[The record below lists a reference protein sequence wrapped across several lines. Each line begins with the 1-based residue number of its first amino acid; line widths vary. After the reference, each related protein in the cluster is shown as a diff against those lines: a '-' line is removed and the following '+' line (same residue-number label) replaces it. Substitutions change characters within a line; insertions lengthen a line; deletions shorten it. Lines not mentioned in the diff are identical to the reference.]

1 MNWYIGHNDGMN
13 GRPALFRILIT
24 NSILALV
31 LVSCA
36 SGARTPDVLDYGAGL
51 QLARSA
57 AASENGI
64 SPSPTSTP
72 VLPTFTLAP
81 TGTPSPTNTSTD
93 TETATPTRRPFA
105 YVFPVQP
112 PKVADFADGGHAYP
126 ATDIFAP
133 VGTNFVAVT
142 DGVVDFVSYKDVW
155 DPAANDQAVA
165 GGLSIAIIGDDGIR
179 YYGSHLSA
187 IAGGIAPGV
196 RVTAGQL
203 LGLSGKTGNAANTTP
218 HVHFGISHPTF
229 PADWAVRRG
238 ELDPYPY
245 LLAWL
250 RGENITPQFP
260 TPTPSSVSPNSFTEK
275 TDDESSLS

>member
-1 MNWYIGHNDGMN
+1 MNWDIGHNDGMT
-13 GRPALFRILIT
+13 GRPVLSRITIP
-24 NSILALV
+24 ILALL

-36 SGARTPDVLDYGAGL
+36 SGGRQPDTVDYSGGL

-64 SPSPTSTP
+64 SLTPTSTP
-72 VLPTFTLAP
+72 VPPTFTNTP
-81 TGTPSPTNTSTD
+81 TEIPSPTVTSTD
-93 TETATPTRRPFA
+93 TITPTPTRKPFV

-112 PKVADFADGGHAYP
+112 PKAADFAEGGHAYP

-133 VGTNFVAVT
+133 VGTDFVAVT

-155 DPAANDQAVA
+155 DPATNDQAVT
-165 GGLSIAIIGDDGIR
+165 GGLCAAIIGDDGIR

-187 IAGGIAPGV
+187 IAKGIAPGV
-196 RVTAGQL
+196 RVMAGQL
-203 LGLSGKTGNAANTTP
+203 LGLSGKSGNAVNTTP

-250 RGENITPQFP
+250 RGENVTPQFP
-260 TPTPSSVSPNSFTEK
+260 TPTPS
-275 TDDESSLS
+275 